1 VILVPGA
8 TAAPAAGDWLQ
19 TIPAAAGR
27 ELGAACACNVTVS
40 PAAVSVAVAWVA
52 ASPMT
57 LGTTTAFRGTA
68 VAELVG
74 VGTAVGDEVGAA
86 PAGVGVEVGIAGTG
100 VADGDAVATGV
111 GAPGVVR
118 GACGVTAGRLAPGGV
133 TGVPEFPVSWVATP
147 PSVAPM
153 TTTAAAASV
162 GISHDFRDRFTCGT
176 VISS

>member
-1 VILVPGA
+1 MILVPGA

-74 VGTAVGDEVGAA
+74 VGT
-86 PAGVGVEVGIAGTG
+86 GVGVEVGIAGTG
-100 VADGDAVATGV
+100 VAEGDAVATGV

-118 GACGVTAGRLAPGGV
+118 GACGVTADRLAPGGV
-133 TGVPEFPVSWVATP
+133 TGVPEFPVSCVATP

-153 TTTAAAASV
+153 TTTAAAASA
-162 GISHDFRDRFTCGT
+162 GISHDFRDPFTCGT